1 MSTHR
6 LLLDVMCGGLRS
18 YLRMCGHDTV
28 YALDRGIEA
37 DDRLL
42 AIAREEDRTLIT
54 RDRRLATRAD
64 TAILLETTDTESQ
77 LRALYNAGIELTL
90 VEPTRCS
97 RCNGRLE
104 PAIGPRPEY
113 APPERPAWQ
122 CVDCGQW
129 FWKGSHWNRV
139 RATLQSV

>member
-1 MSTHR
+1 
-6 LLLDVMCGGLRS
+6 
-18 YLRMCGHDTV
+18 MCGHDTV

-54 RDRRLATRAD
+54 RDRRLAARAD

-77 LRALYNAGIELTL
+77 LRTLYNADVRLTL
-90 VEPTRCS
+90 VEPSRCS

-104 PAIGPRPEY
+104 PTTGPRPEY
-113 APPERPAWQ
+113 APSDRPVWQ
-122 CVDCGQW
+122 CEDCGQW

-139 RATLQSV
+139 RTTLQSV